1 MTKHLTCVL
10 DCNKTTNETLVQ
22 SIKWRPKM
30 EGRTNNILMAVS
42 RDTMYEWHTPSS
54 KIISLNLSI
63 IYIFFMFIYFYLGKI
78 VNSLTIPDQNIYAVE
93 YSNDGMNYALS
104 LKDNSVINNY
114 IFYLFL
120 NNLDQSLRWCYKKRS
135 NEARRK

>member
-10 DCNKTTNETLVQ
+10 DCNKTQNETLVQ

-54 KIISLNLSI
+54 KLNILK
-63 IYIFFMFIYFYLGKI
+63 YFEIFFIKI
-78 VNSLTIPDQNIYAVE
+78 
-93 YSNDGMNYALS
+93 
-104 LKDNSVINNY
+104 
-114 IFYLFL
+114 FLFL
-120 NNLDQSLRWCYKKRS
+120 I
-135 NEARRK
+135 